1 MGDQEPNIVEYY
13 FSFSNKLLSR
23 VPTVPHDMKDFF
35 GMSELFFFGSLE
47 NLIYISPDIG

>member
-35 GMSELFFFGSLE
+35 GMSELFFLVHWK
-47 NLIYISPDIG
+47 I

>member
-35 GMSELFFFGSLE
+35 GMSELFFFWFTGKF
-47 NLIYISPDIG
+47 NLYIT